1 MTLLLLALVPAAY
14 VIGMFPSA
22 AIVARS
28 SGIDITAA
36 GSGNPGASNVSRVL
50 GWKRGVLVF
59 ALDAAKGAVAAGA
72 GWWLDDRHAG
82 YICAAAAALGHMF
95 PLLRRFGGKRFR
107 GGKGVATVGGAMLVL
122 QPIVSAALL
131 AVWFAIT
138 RLTKKAS
145 LGSLA
150 IVVLLPVG
158 EALLGAPAWE
168 IVASI
173 VLGVLVLLKHGANIK
188 RLIRREE
195 LSLDKTE

>member
-1 MTLLLLALVPAAY
+1 MLLLALVPAAY
-14 VIGMFPSA
+14 VLGMFPSA
-22 AIVARS
+22 AIVARG
-28 SGIDITAA
+28 SGIDITTA

-59 ALDAAKGAVAAGA
+59 ALDAAKGAAAAGA
-72 GWWLDDRHAG
+72 GWLLEGHHAG
-82 YICAAAAALGHMF
+82 YICAGAAALGHMF
-95 PLLRRFGGKRFR
+95 PVLRRFGGKRLS

-150 IVVLLPVG
+150 IIALLPVG

-168 IVASI
+168 IAASI
-173 VLGVLVLLKHGANIK
+173 VLGALVLLRHGSNIK

-195 LSLDKTE
+195 LSLDKNG